1 MEFRVYTPS
10 GEYEDYSGSADYEIS
25 HPGHGLLAATRDD
38 GTKVV
43 YGPAGWL
50 RLEERGHRPGGRP
63 GRSATGGAAQ

>member
-10 GEYEDYSGSADYEIS
+10 GEHEDYSGSADYEIS
-25 HPGHGLLAATRDD
+25 HPGHGLLATTRDD

-50 RLEERGHRPGGRP
+50 RLEEHGHRPGR
-63 GRSATGGAAQ
+63 REGGSVRRG